1 MDIRDRVMGDQPNDF
16 LHKIA
21 SIIPGYKG
29 YVDRER
35 RRDADRIL
43 RTELARRYQSELTRL
58 KRVQQDLLK
67 SGNLDAISEIDG
79 VSGRLQRFIDRLQN
93 ATYGYTGL
101 FAPIKVEAEELDQ
114 IYAFDMALAS
124 GVDTLSG
131 AVGSVE
137 SAADGEARGEL
148 NSAIDRLS
156 SVVNDL
162 NDRFDQRSDLLTSG
176 TTLPQ
181 EQYQAMVGGFQG
193 QGGSQYGQTGA
204 AGTGAAGGQYTP
216 YGQMGQEGQA
226 QPETPSPYAQQGLS
240 TTGTGSAGTYGGPG
254 YGQGVSTTAL
264 GSAAGIA
271 TTGQAGIAGSGA
283 SLDDVESPTSTG
295 PVAQAAEGQDYNM
308 LPVDDPSI
316 SGSAGAPTERIAWGG
331 NLHHDPAVDSMSEG
345 NQGFAGCPMSND
357 QGGSRPMTEGGEAGT
372 GIESASSPGLA
383 PGAPGGDIVDSMDL
397 ANNMGGLSDPGSFSG
412 SDLTAG
418 DTGASG
424 TLGSGSMQRVHI
436 RIDRHEARHWCS
448 VHITLLSAV
457 AAGRPVRTASTSQ
470 RGALHARSVLPS

>member
-1 MDIRDRVMGDQPNDF
+1 MDIRDRVMGDRPNDF

-21 SIIPGYKG
+21 GIIPGYKG

-43 RTELARRYQSELTRL
+43 RTELARRYQGELTRL
-58 KRVQQDLLK
+58 KRVQQGLLRSGDL
-67 SGNLDAISEIDG
+67 NAISEIDG

-93 ATYGYTGL
+93 ATYGYAGL
-101 FAPIKVEAEELDQ
+101 FAAIKVEAEELDQ

-131 AVGSVE
+131 AIGSLE
-137 SAADGEARGEL
+137 SATEGEAKGETT
-148 NSAIDRLS
+148 SAIDRLS

-162 NDRFDQRSDLLTSG
+162 NDRFDQRADLLTSG

-181 EQYQAMVGGFQG
+181 DQYQAMVGGFQQ
-193 QGGSQYGQTGA
+193 QGGEQYGS
-204 AGTGAAGGQYTP
+204 AGGQYTP
-216 YGQMGQEGQA
+216 YGQGGQTGQA
-226 QPETPSPYAQQGLS
+226 QPESPSPYAQQGLS

-254 YGQGVSTTAL
+254 YGGGAPTNAL

-295 PVAQAAEGQDYNM
+295 PVATAAAGQDYNM

-316 SGSAGAPTERIAWGG
+316 AGTSGTPTERVAWGG

-345 NQGFAGCPMSND
+345 NQGFAGTPMSGD

-383 PGAPGGDIVDSMDL
+383 PGAPGGDIVDGADL
-397 ANNMGGLSDPGSFSG
+397 ANNMNALSDPGSV
-412 SDLTAG
+412 
-418 DTGASG
+418 SG
-424 TLGSGSMQRVHI
+424 TDLSVDPGGPSSSLGGSTTDVNLNSGTTGQNS
-436 RIDRHEARHWCS
+436 
-448 VHITLLSAV
+448 
-457 AAGRPVRTASTSQ
+457 
-470 RGALHARSVLPS
+470 

>member
-35 RRDADRIL
+35 RRDADRLL
-43 RTELARRYQSELTRL
+43 RTELARRYGAELTRL
-58 KRVQQDLLK
+58 KRTQQGLLRSGDLN
-67 SGNLDAISEIDG
+67 SIGEIDG

-101 FAPIKVEAEELDQ
+101 FDPIKVEAEELDQ

-131 AVGSVE
+131 AIGAME

-148 NSAIDRLS
+148 RSAIDRLS

-162 NDRFDQRSDLLTSG
+162 NDRFDQRADLLTSG

-181 EQYQAMVGGFQG
+181 DQYQAMVGGFQQPG
-193 QGGSQYGQTGA
+193 GGSVYSQQG
-204 AGTGAAGGQYTP
+204 GGQYA
-216 YGQMGQEGQA
+216 GQA

-240 TTGTGSAGTYGGPG
+240 TTGTGSAGTYGGSG
-254 YGQGVSTTAL
+254 YTGGAPTAAM

-283 SLDDVESPTSTG
+283 SMDDVESPTSTG
-295 PVAQAAEGQDYNM
+295 PVTTAAVGQEHNM

-316 SGSAGAPTERIAWGG
+316 SGSGGVPTTRVAWGG
-331 NLHHDPAVDSMSEG
+331 NLHHDPAVDSMAEG
-345 NQGFAGCPMSND
+345 NQGFAGTPMSGD

-372 GIESASSPGLA
+372 GIESASSPGIA
-383 PGAPGGDIVDSMDL
+383 PGAPGGDIVDSMDM
-397 ANNMGGLSDPGSFSG
+397 ANNLNALSDPGSI
-412 SDLTAG
+412 
-418 DTGASG
+418 SG
-424 TLGSGSMQRVHI
+424 TDLSVDPGGPASSLGG
-436 RIDRHEARHWCS
+436 
-448 VHITLLSAV
+448 
-457 AAGRPVRTASTSQ
+457 STSDVNLNP
-470 RGALHARSVLPS
+470 GTTK